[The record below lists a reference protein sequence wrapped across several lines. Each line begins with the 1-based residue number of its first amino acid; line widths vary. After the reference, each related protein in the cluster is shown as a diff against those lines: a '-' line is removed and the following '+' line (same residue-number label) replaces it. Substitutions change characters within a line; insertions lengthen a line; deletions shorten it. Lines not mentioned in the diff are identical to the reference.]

1 MQDRYA
7 EALCKVLIDN
17 GRLIMKDPKNYAAR
31 ANIMWASTQALNRWI
46 TQGVVDDWSTHM
58 IGHELTAYLGMDH
71 ARTLA
76 CIQPRVLKFQFE
88 AKKAK
93 LVQMGRRVFDLEG
106 DDDEALA
113 HKTIDCIVEFYEKD
127 MKMPTHIS
135 AFVESDDKSWVDR
148 LYKKWEQ
155 WRRVMGRFT
164 ERHTVL
170 GENKAITPDAVKQ
183 IILDSY

>member
-7 EALCKVLIDN
+7 EALLKVLLEN
-17 GRLIMKDPKNYAAR
+17 GPKVLKEPNNYAVR
-31 ANIMWASTQALNRWI
+31 ANIMWASTQALNHWLC
-46 TQGVVDDWSTHM
+46 QGVKEDWATHM
-58 IGHELTAYLGMDH
+58 IAHELTAFLGMDH

-148 LYKKWEQ
+148 LYKKWE
-155 WRRVMGRFT
+155 
-164 ERHTVL
+164 
-170 GENKAITPDAVKQ
+170 
-183 IILDSY
+183 